1 MDLHHLHRPHP
12 LSRALIVG
20 AGVVVLLTLAS
31 VVALVA
37 DVWGQLPAGLLL
49 ALLVTELAGALVWMR
64 SRRRSAEQ
72 AVGQAPTEQP
82 VGPHLT
88 LVESSSSPS

>member
-12 LSRALIVG
+12 LSRAMLLG

-49 ALLVTELAGALVWMR
+49 VLLVTELAGVLLWMR
-64 SRRRSAEQ
+64 SRQGSSEQQPETSEPEQ
-72 AVGQAPTEQP
+72 AVR
-82 VGPHLT
+82 PHLS
-88 LVESSSSPS
+88 LVESSSSAT

>member
-12 LSRALIVG
+12 MSRALIVG

-64 SRRRSAEQ
+64 SRRRSREQ
-72 AVGQAPTEQP
+72 APEQP
-82 VGPHLT
+82 GGPHLS

>member
-64 SRRRSAEQ
+64 SRRRSPGQ
-72 AVGQAPTEQP
+72 VVGQAPEQV

-88 LVESSSSPS
+88 LVESSTSPS